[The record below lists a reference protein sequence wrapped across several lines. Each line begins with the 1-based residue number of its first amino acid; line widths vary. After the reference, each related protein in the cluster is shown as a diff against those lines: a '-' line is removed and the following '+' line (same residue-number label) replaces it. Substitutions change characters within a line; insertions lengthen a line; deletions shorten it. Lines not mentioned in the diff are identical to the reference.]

1 MKLAFALTGTALRSV
16 KPRAVPFK
24 LADGGGLH
32 ALINP
37 NGSVLCR
44 HNYVYAG

>member
-1 MKLAFALTGTALRSV
+1 MKLAFALTDAALRSV

-37 NGSVLCR
+37 NGSVLWR